1 MKNKKILSLFLSLI
15 LILAPSSSSLAA
27 NQSKIV
33 GLDDNVTSYLIGN
46 EKTGDIYYEKNA
58 DQSLP
63 MASLSK
69 LMTYLLVKEAVD
81 EGEISLDQ
89 EVVASEEAAKFNSWE
104 YSALGLEEG
113 EVFTVEELLEGLIVV
128 SGNDA
133 AYQLAVTVA
142 DSETEFARAMTM
154 KAAELG
160 LDSQIYYNASGV
172 ETESGQENSSSAR
185 DLFKLTQHIVE
196 KYPEILEYGQVREIV
211 DPRRNIDVESTV
223 PLIGDIEG
231 VDGLKTGTTDGAG
244 ACLVTTTDMKKLDE
258 KDDFRTIGV
267 VMGADQKDTRDS
279 VMSDLIYYISRYYNL
294 EKVLDKNVAVESI
307 KNNTTTQGYIDVYP
321 NEDINI
327 IVKDGTHAAIK
338 YNIKDD
344 IKAPIKAGDQLGEA
358 RVSYEDEEYTVDL
371 LAKNDL
377 KKASTFSRIV
387 RTSQD
392 AADFLLKVLIA
403 R

>member
-1 MKNKKILSLFLSLI
+1 
-15 LILAPSSSSLAA
+15 
-27 NQSKIV
+27 
-33 GLDDNVTSYLIGN
+33 
-46 EKTGDIYYEKNA
+46 
-58 DQSLP
+58 
-63 MASLSK
+63 
-69 LMTYLLVKEAVD
+69 
-81 EGEISLDQ
+81 
-89 EVVASEEAAKFNSWE
+89 
-104 YSALGLEEG
+104 
-113 EVFTVEELLEGLIVV
+113 
-128 SGNDA
+128 
-133 AYQLAVTVA
+133 
-142 DSETEFARAMTM
+142 
-154 KAAELG
+154 
-160 LDSQIYYNASGV
+160 
-172 ETESGQENSSSAR
+172 
-185 DLFKLTQHIVE
+185 
-196 KYPEILEYGQVREIV
+196 
-211 DPRRNIDVESTV
+211 
-223 PLIGDIEG
+223 
-231 VDGLKTGTTDGAG
+231 
-244 ACLVTTTDMKKLDE
+244 MKKLDE

-294 EKVLDKNVAVESI
+294 ERVLDKNVAVESI

>member
-15 LILAPSSSSLAA
+15 LILAPSSSLAA
-27 NQSKIV
+27 KQSKIV

-113 EVFTVEELLEGLIVV
+113 EVFTVEELLEGLIVA

-160 LDSQIYYNASGV
+160 LNSQIYYNASGV

-196 KYPEILEYGQVREIV
+196 KYPEVLEYGQVREIV

-231 VDGLKTGTTDGAG
+231 VDGLKTGTTDRAG
-244 ACLVTTTDMKKLDE
+244 ACLITTANMKKLDE

>member
-15 LILAPSSSSLAA
+15 LILAPSSSLAA

-69 LMTYLLVKEAVD
+69 LMTYLLVKEAID

-89 EVVASEEAAKFNSWE
+89 EVAASEEAAKFNSWE

-113 EVFTVEELLEGLIVV
+113 EVFTVRELLEGLIVA

-196 KYPEILEYGQVREIV
+196 KYPEILEYGDVREIV

-338 YNIKDD
+338 YNIKDN

>member
-15 LILAPSSSSLAA
+15 LILAPSSSLAA

-113 EVFTVEELLEGLIVV
+113 EVFTVEELLEGLIVA

-160 LDSQIYYNASGV
+160 LNSQIYYNASGV

-244 ACLVTTTDMKKLDE
+244 ACLITTANMKKLDE

>member
-15 LILAPSSSSLAA
+15 LILAPSSSLAA
-27 NQSKIV
+27 KQSKIV

-113 EVFTVEELLEGLIVV
+113 EVFTVEELLEGLIVA

-160 LDSQIYYNASGV
+160 LNSQIYYNASGV

-244 ACLVTTTDMKKLDE
+244 ACLITTANMKKLDE

-344 IKAPIKAGDQLGEA
+344 IKAPIKKGEELGKAIVTYDDNE
-358 RVSYEDEEYTVDL
+358 YEVAL
-371 LAKNDL
+371 ISKMDL
-377 KKASTFSRIV
+377 KEASLFSRII

-392 AADFLLKVLIA
+392 AANFLLKVVMA

>member
-1 MKNKKILSLFLSLI
+1 MKNKKILSLLLAFI
-15 LILAPSSSSLAA
+15 LILAPLPSLAA
-27 NQSKIV
+27 DQTQVV

-69 LMTYLLVKEAVD
+69 LMTYLLTKEAID
-81 EGEISLDQ
+81 DGKISLDQ
-89 EVVASEEAAKFNSWE
+89 EVVVDEEAAKFNSWQ
-104 YSALGLEEG
+104 YSALGLEED

-128 SGNDA
+128 SGNDC

-142 DSETEFARAMTM
+142 DSETEFARDMTM
-154 KAAELG
+154 KASELG

-185 DLFKLTQHIVE
+185 DLFKLTQHIIE
-196 KYPEILEYGQVREIV
+196 KYPEILEYGDAREII

-223 PLIGDIEG
+223 PLIGDIPG
-231 VDGLKTGTTDGAG
+231 VDGLKTGTTDKAG
-244 ACLVTTTDMKKLDE
+244 ACLVTTTDMKKIDD

-279 VMSDLIYYISRYYNL
+279 VMSDLIYYVSRYYNL
-294 EKVLDKNVAVESI
+294 ESVLDKNVAVKSI
-307 KNNTTTQGYIDVYP
+307 KNNTTTQGYIEVYP
-321 NEDINI
+321 SEDVNI
-327 IVKDGTHAAIK
+327 IVKDDTHAAIK
-338 YNIKDD
+338 YNIKYN

-358 RVSYEDEEYTVDL
+358 YVSYEDEEYKVPL
-371 LAKNDL
+371 HAKSDL
-377 KKASTFSRIV
+377 KKASTFSRIM
-387 RTSQD
+387 RTSKD
-392 AADFLLKVLIA
+392 AANFLLKVLIA

>member
-15 LILAPSSSSLAA
+15 LILAPSSSLAA

-69 LMTYLLVKEAVD
+69 LMTYLLVKEAID
-81 EGEISLDQ
+81 EKEISLDQ

-185 DLFKLTQHIVE
+185 DLFKLAQHIIE

-244 ACLVTTTDMKKLDE
+244 ACLVTTTNMKKLDE

>member
-15 LILAPSSSSLAA
+15 LILAPSSSLAA
-27 NQSKIV
+27 KQSKIV

-113 EVFTVEELLEGLIVV
+113 EVFTVEELLEGLIVA

-160 LDSQIYYNASGV
+160 LNSQIYYNASGV

-231 VDGLKTGTTDGAG
+231 VDGLKTGTTDRAG
-244 ACLVTTTDMKKLDE
+244 ACLITTANMKKLDE

>member
-15 LILAPSSSSLAA
+15 LILAPSSSLAA

-69 LMTYLLVKEAVD
+69 LMTYLLVKEAID

-89 EVVASEEAAKFNSWE
+89 EVAASEEAAKFNSWE

-113 EVFTVEELLEGLIVV
+113 EVFTVRELLEGLIVA

-185 DLFKLTQHIVE
+185 DLFKLAQHIIE

-211 DPRRNIDVESTV
+211 DPRRNIDVESTI

-244 ACLVTTTDMKKLDE
+244 ACLITTANMKKLDE

>member
-15 LILAPSSSSLAA
+15 LILAPSSSLAA
-27 NQSKIV
+27 KQSKIV

-104 YSALGLEEG
+104 YSALGLEED
-113 EVFTVEELLEGLIVV
+113 EVFTVEELLEGLIVA

-160 LDSQIYYNASGV
+160 LNSQIYYNASGV

-196 KYPEILEYGQVREIV
+196 KYPEVLEYGQVREIV

-244 ACLVTTTDMKKLDE
+244 ACLITTANMKKLDE